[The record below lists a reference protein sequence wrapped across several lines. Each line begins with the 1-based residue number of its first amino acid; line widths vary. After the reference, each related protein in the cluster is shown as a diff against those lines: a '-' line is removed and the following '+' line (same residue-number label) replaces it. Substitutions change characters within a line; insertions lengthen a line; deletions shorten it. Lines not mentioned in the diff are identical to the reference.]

1 MATSVAHNGVVR
13 TVVLVEGES
22 DRIAFET
29 LIGRVDSA
37 LDDVEIVPMG
47 GATNVRTFLTD
58 IAADVAI
65 LGLCDA
71 AEAPLFERAGIAA
84 ADCFVC
90 VADLEDELIRS
101 LGADVVLDVVQ
112 SEGHLRSFRTMQK
125 QPAHRGRAVE
135 AQLRRFIG
143 SHSGFKLRY
152 ARRLTETAID
162 LDRVPAPLES
172 LRHRLDAVRS

>member
-13 TVVLVEGES
+13 TVVLVEGDS
-22 DRIAFET
+22 DRIAIET
-29 LIGRVDSA
+29 LTARIDGA
-37 LDDVEIVPMG
+37 LDGVDVVAMG
-47 GATNVRTFLTD
+47 GATNVRAFLGD
-58 IAADVAI
+58 LADDVTV

-84 ADCFVC
+84 TDCFVC

-101 LGADVVLDVVQ
+101 LGVDVVLGVVD

-125 QPAHRGRAVE
+125 QPAHRGRPVE
-135 AQLRRFIG
+135 AQLCRFIG

-152 ARRLTETAID
+152 ARRLTEAAID
-162 LDRVPAPLES
+162 LERVPAPLQS